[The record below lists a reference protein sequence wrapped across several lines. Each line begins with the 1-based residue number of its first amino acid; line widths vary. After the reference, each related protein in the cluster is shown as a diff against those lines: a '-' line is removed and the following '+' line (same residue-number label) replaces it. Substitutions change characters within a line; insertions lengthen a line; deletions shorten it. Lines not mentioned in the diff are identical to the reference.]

1 MDMSFDRVSQS
12 GTNTEVS
19 GLGKRLPDI
28 DAFVRR
34 SPADDF
40 PSARQTRRRRQTAE
54 KRSAEQRRYPRYVPS
69 ANVAQALFDLFMIGG
84 TQLAVMS
91 LIYRR
96 LDLGGPIQAM
106 SVIAISTLISMMF
119 LYATGCYRRDA
130 LLSRAAALSRVPT
143 ALTIAGVMLFLILH
157 YGFPF
162 VFPTARVFLSISRCV
177 TIILI
182 GTSIA
187 MATAILSRTI
197 VRVLLHNELFRRR
210 ILVVGTGQR
219 ARHVEELSRAQGSLQ
234 EMHFVS
240 EEVLTQAG
248 TPRSN
253 DRISAIPSIGEL
265 ADRLSADEIVVAVD
279 DRDRVALD
287 TLLSCKVRGIPV
299 TEFNSFVERQTGRI
313 EMEWLELNWL
323 IHTPG
328 FQFRLIDDVIKR
340 FMDITLS
347 LTAIIVSLPVLL
359 MAMVAIRLDSPGPIF
374 YRQQRVTRGGRVF
387 WLYKLRSMRTD
398 AEQNGAKW
406 AAKNDSRITKVGMF
420 LRQTRLDEIPQLLNI
435 LKGDMAIVGPRPE
448 RPVFVAELSRQLRL
462 YDLRHT
468 VRAGLTGWAQI
479 NYHYGASFEDSQ
491 RKLEYDLFY
500 IKNFSLLRD
509 LGIMLQTLRVV
520 LWPEGVH

>member
-1 MDMSFDRVSQS
+1 MSLDGMSQNE
-12 GTNTEVS
+12 TNHSVS
-19 GLGKRLPDI
+19 GLGKRHSDI

-34 SPADDF
+34 SPSDDS
-40 PSARQTRRRRQTAE
+40 PSRLTRRGKQTAE
-54 KRSAEQRRYPRYVPS
+54 RRAPQQRRYPRFVPS
-69 ANVAQALFDLFMIGG
+69 ANLAQALFDLALIGG

-96 LDLGGPIQAM
+96 LDIGGPTEAFA
-106 SVIAISTLISMMF
+106 VVAISIPFFLMF
-119 LYATGCYRRDA
+119 LYATGCYHRDA
-130 LLSRAAALSRVPT
+130 LLSRAAALSHVPT
-143 ALTIAGVMLFLILH
+143 ALTIAGMTLVLVLH

-162 VFPTARVFLSISRCV
+162 VFPAARVFLSISRCA
-177 TIILI
+177 TIVLI

-187 MATAILSRTI
+187 MGAVILSRAI
-197 VRVLLHNELFRRR
+197 VRLLLVNDLFRRR
-210 ILVVGTGQR
+210 ILVVGTGDR
-219 ARHVEELSRAQGSLQ
+219 ARHIEELSRATSSLQ

-248 TPRSN
+248 AKAS
-253 DRISAIPSIGEL
+253 DHIAAIPSIGEL

-279 DRDRVALD
+279 GRDRVALD
-287 TLLSCKVRGIPV
+287 SLLSCKARGIPV
-299 TEFNSFVERQTGRI
+299 TEFNSYVERQTGRI
-313 EMEWLELNWL
+313 EMAWLEVNWL

-328 FQFRLIDDVIKR
+328 FQFRLFDDIMKR

-347 LTAIIVSLPVLL
+347 LTAIIISLPVLL
-359 MAMVAIRLDSPGPIF
+359 AAMIAIRLDSPGPIF

-387 WLYKLRSMRTD
+387 WLYKLRSMCTD
-398 AEQNGAKW
+398 AEKGGAKW
-406 AAKNDSRITKVGMF
+406 ADKNDSRITKVGKF

-448 RPVFVAELSRQLRL
+448 RPVFVEELSRQLRL

-509 LGIMLQTLRVV
+509 LGIMVQTLRVV

>member
-1 MDMSFDRVSQS
+1 MSLDGVSQS
-12 GTNTEVS
+12 GS
-19 GLGKRLPDI
+19 KPGIPGLGRRIPDI
-28 DAFVRR
+28 DTYVRR
-34 SPADDF
+34 SPTDDS
-40 PSARQTRRRRQTAE
+40 PSARLSRRRRQAME
-54 KRSAEQRRYPRYVPS
+54 RQPIDQRRYKRYVPS
-69 ANVAQALFDLFMIGG
+69 AQVAQSLFDLFMIGG
-84 TQLAVMS
+84 TQLVVIS

-96 LDLGGPIQAM
+96 LALGGAVEAAA
-106 SVIAISTLISMMF
+106 VIALSTLTSLMF

-130 LLSRAAALSRVPT
+130 LLNRSAAVSRIPT
-143 ALTIAGVMLFLILH
+143 ALTLAGIVLVAVLH

-162 VFPTARVFLSISRCV
+162 MFPSARVFLSISRCL
-177 TIILI
+177 TIVLI

-187 MATAILSRTI
+187 MFATIISRTI
-197 VRVLLHNELFRRR
+197 VRVLLSNDLFRRR
-210 ILVVGTGQR
+210 ILVIGTGQR
-219 ARHVEELSRAQGSLQ
+219 ARHIEDLSRTHGGMQ

-240 EEVLTQAG
+240 EELLMQA
-248 TPRSN
+248 
-253 DRISAIPSIGEL
+253 SAAKGESVSAVPSIGEL
-265 ADRLSADEIVVAVD
+265 ADRLSADEIVIAVD
-279 DRDRVALD
+279 SERAPLD
-287 TLLSCKVRGIPV
+287 SLLSCKARGIPV

-313 EMEWLELNWL
+313 EMAWLEVNWL
-323 IHTPG
+323 VHTSG

-340 FMDITLS
+340 LMDISLS
-347 LTAIIVSLPVLL
+347 LVALAISLPVLL
-359 MAMVAIRLDSPGPIF
+359 VAMLAVRLDSPGPIF

-398 AEQNGAKW
+398 AEKNGAKW
-406 AAKNDSRITKVGMF
+406 AVKNDSRITKVGQF
-420 LRQTRLDEIPQLLNI
+420 LRQTRLDEIPQLWNI

-448 RPVFVAELSRQLRL
+448 RPIFVEELSRQLRL

>member
-1 MDMSFDRVSQS
+1 MSLDGMSQS
-12 GTNTEVS
+12 GIKNGVS
-19 GLGKRLPDI
+19 SLAKRLPDI

-34 SPADDF
+34 SASDDN
-40 PSARQTRRRRQTAE
+40 PSARSARRPTKIAE
-54 KRSAEQRRYPRYVPS
+54 KGVANQRRYPRYVPS
-69 ANVAQALFDLFMIGG
+69 ANLAQALLDLVMIGG
-84 TQLAVMS
+84 TQMAVMI
-91 LIYRR
+91 LIYQR
-96 LDLGGPIQAM
+96 LDIGGPGEAFAVMATSIFT
-106 SVIAISTLISMMF
+106 SLVL

-143 ALTIAGVMLFLILH
+143 ALTIAGVTLFLLLH

-162 VFPTARVFLSISRCV
+162 VFPTAKVFHSISRCI

-182 GTSIA
+182 GTGIA
-187 MATAILSRTI
+187 MGMSIVSRAV
-197 VRVLLHNELFRRR
+197 VRLLLDNDLFRRR

-219 ARHVEELSRAQGSLQ
+219 AQHIEELTLAHGSLQ
-234 EMHFVS
+234 EIHYVK

-248 TPRSN
+248 TKAH
-253 DRISAIPSIGEL
+253 DHISAVPSIGEL
-265 ADRLSADEIVVAVD
+265 ADRLSADEIVIAID
-279 DRDRVALD
+279 SGLVALD
-287 TLLSCKVRGIPV
+287 SLLSCKVRGIPV
-299 TEFNSFVERQTGRI
+299 TEFNSFVEQHTGRI
-313 EMEWLELNWL
+313 EMDWLEVNWL

-328 FQFRLIDDVIKR
+328 FQFRLIDDILKR

-347 LTAIIVSLPVLL
+347 LTAIIISLPVMLV
-359 MAMVAIRLDSPGPIF
+359 AMIAIRLDSPGPIF

-406 AAKNDSRITKVGMF
+406 AAKNDSRITKVGKF

-448 RPVFVAELSRQLRL
+448 RPIFVEELSKQLRL